1 MDLTLGPHLLFPPS
15 WSGDRY
21 SPAEEAEMDA
31 VDAAETEPI
40 TLLARLAAGE
50 EDIARI
56 LFGDRA
62 VDVAIRELLAADL
75 WDVAA

>member
-1 MDLTLGPHLLFPPS
+1 MTFGPHMLFPPS

-21 SPAEEAEMDA
+21 SPAEEMDA
-31 VDAAETEPI
+31 ADAAAGAAETEPI
-40 TLLARLAAGE
+40 SLLARLAAGE
-50 EDIARI
+50 EDLARI